1 MTRSR
6 WALRRAADW
15 ICAPDG
21 YIGPSYP
28 IPRTIVLGPGTAK
41 APVLTLESYE
51 QARDTAW
58 LLKAVHGFTTEIRK
72 L

>member
-1 MTRSR
+1 MTQPK

-21 YIGPSYP
+21 PGHPLP
-28 IPRTIVLGPGTAK
+28 PTITLGQS
-41 APVLTLESYE
+41 PVLTLQSFE

-58 LLKAVHGFTTEIRK
+58 LLRALHGLTTEIRK
-72 L
+72 LR

>member
-1 MTRSR
+1 MTTTR

-21 YIGPSYP
+21 LGHPLP
-28 IPRTIVLGPGTAK
+28 PTITLGPGTAK
-41 APVLTLESYE
+41 APVLTLQSYE

-58 LLKAVHGFTTEIRK
+58 LLRALHGLTTEPRK
-72 L
+72 LSS